1 MHRNCK
7 LSVFKSILISSLNID
22 DMAKKFR
29 STKSIIIISLIILGA
44 ILIFPLVQQQ
54 PFSQIEEK
62 KELKIGYFPNI
73 NHVQAVIGIGNG
85 DFKKTLGDNVEIKPF
100 VFNAGPSAIEAL
112 FAKQVDVTY
121 VGPNPAIN
129 GYAISEGKDVR
140 AIAGASSG
148 GAVFVIRADTGIT
161 STADFANKKFASPQ
175 LGNTQD
181 VALRNYLFEHG
192 FKTVE
197 NNGNV
202 HILPAK
208 NADILTLF
216 LKKDIDGAWV
226 PEPWG
231 ERLIKEANGK
241 LFLDERDL
249 WPDGKFVTG
258 LIVVRTDYL
267 QNNPDVIEKLLKAH
281 IEETQRINNNKEEAI
296 KNFNTEL
303 KKITGQTI
311 PEDQLKESLTRLEFT
326 YDPIQ
331 QSLYK
336 SANDAF
342 NVGFL
347 GKSQPDLSNIF
358 DLNILNKVLKEKG
371 LATINNTT
379 TEVSQIVK

>member
-1 MHRNCK
+1 MN
-7 LSVFKSILISSLNID
+7 
-22 DMAKKFR
+22 KKFKP
-29 STKSIIIISLIILGA
+29 TKTIIMSIILGT
-44 ILIFPLVQQQ
+44 ILIFPLIQLQQQ
-54 PFSQIEEK
+54 SFSQVEDK
-62 KELKIGYFPNI
+62 KELRIGYFPNI
-73 NHVQAVIGIGNG
+73 NHAQAVIGIGNG
-85 DFKKTLGDNVEIKPF
+85 DFKKILGENVEIKPF

-129 GYAISEGKDVR
+129 GYVISEGKDVR
-140 AIAGASSG
+140 VISGATSG
-148 GAVFVIRADTGIT
+148 GAVFVIREDTGINSPT
-161 STADFANKKFASPQ
+161 DFANKKFASPQ

-181 VALRNYLFEHG
+181 VALRNYLLDHG
-192 FKTVE
+192 FKTAE

-202 HILPAK
+202 QILPAK

-258 LIVVRTDYL
+258 LIVVRTEYL

-281 IEETQRINNNKEEAI
+281 VEETEWINKNKEEAI
-296 KNFNTEL
+296 KTFNTEL

-311 PEDQLKESLTRLEFT
+311 PEDQLRDSLARLEFT

-347 GKSQPDLSNIF
+347 GKDKPDLSNIF

-371 LATINNTT
+371 LNTINITT
-379 TEVSQIVK
+379 TEISTIINE

>member
-1 MHRNCK
+1 MHRSCK
-7 LSVFKSILISSLNID
+7 LSVFKSILILSLNINYMD
-22 DMAKKFR
+22 KKFR
-29 STKSIIIISLIILGA
+29 SVKSIIISIIFGT
-44 ILIFPLVQQQ
+44 ILVFPILQQS
-54 PFSQIEEK
+54 FSQTEEK

-73 NHVQAVIGIGNG
+73 NHAQAVIGIGNG
-85 DFKKTLGDNVEIKPF
+85 DFKKILGDNIEIKPF

-112 FAKQVDVTY
+112 FAKQVDITY

-129 GYAISEGKDVR
+129 GYVISEGKDVR
-140 AIAGASSG
+140 VIAGATSG
-148 GAVFVIRADTGIT
+148 GAVFIIREDTGINSPT
-161 STADFANKKFASPQ
+161 DFANKKFASPQ

-181 VALRNYLFEHG
+181 VALRNYLLEHG

-202 HILPAK
+202 YILPAK

-281 IEETQRINNNKEEAI
+281 IEETQWINNNKEEAI
-296 KNFNTEL
+296 KTFNTEL

-342 NVGFL
+342 NIGFL
-347 GKSQPDLSNIF
+347 GKSKPDLSNIF

-371 LATINNTT
+371 LATINSTT
-379 TEVSQIVK
+379 AEVSQIVK

>member
-1 MHRNCK
+1 MHRICK
-7 LSVFKSILISSLNID
+7 LSVFKSILISSFNSD
-22 DMAKKFR
+22 DMVKKFR
-29 STKSIIIISLIILGA
+29 SIKSITIISLIILGA

-62 KELKIGYFPNI
+62 KELRIGYFPNI

-85 DFKKTLGDNVEIKPF
+85 NFKKTLGDNIEIKPF

-181 VALRNYLFEHG
+181 VALRNYLLEHG

-379 TEVSQIVK
+379 TEISQIVK

>member
-1 MHRNCK
+1 MHTSYK
-7 LSVFKSILISSLNID
+7 IYLFKSILILSLTIENVD
-22 DMAKKFR
+22 KRFR
-29 STKSIIIISLIILGA
+29 SNKSIIIYILAGTLIL
-44 ILIFPLVQQQ
+44 FPLIQHSYPQT
-54 PFSQIEEK
+54 EDK
-62 KELKIGYFPNI
+62 KVLRIGYFPNI
-73 NHVQAVIGIGNG
+73 NHAQAVIGIGNG
-85 DFKKTLGDNVEIKPF
+85 DFKKVLGDNVEIKPF
-100 VFNAGPSAIEAL
+100 IFNAGPSAIEAL

-129 GYAISEGKDVR
+129 GYVISEGKDVR
-140 AIAGASSG
+140 AIAGATSG

-181 VALRNYLFEHG
+181 VALRNYLLEHG
-192 FKTVE
+192 YKTVE
-197 NNGNV
+197 NKGNV
-202 HILPAK
+202 HVLPAK
-208 NADILTLF
+208 NPDIITLF

-226 PEPWG
+226 PEPWA

-267 QNNPDVIEKLLKAH
+267 QNNPDVIEKVIKAH
-281 IEETQRINNNKEEAI
+281 VEETQWINNNKEEAI

-336 SANDAF
+336 SATDAF

-379 TEVSQIVK
+379 TEASQIVNNK

>member
-1 MHRNCK
+1 M
-7 LSVFKSILISSLNID
+7 D
-22 DMAKKFR
+22 KKYR
-29 STKSIIIISLIILGA
+29 STTSIIISIILGIA
-44 ILIFPLVQQQ
+44 IIFTLAQQS
-54 PFSQIEEK
+54 FSQTEDK
-62 KELKIGYFPNI
+62 KILKIGYFPNI
-73 NHVQAVIGIGNG
+73 NHAQAVIGIGNG
-85 DFKKTLGDNVEIKPF
+85 DFQKVLGTNVELKPF
-100 VFNAGPSAIEAL
+100 IFNAGPSAIEAL
-112 FAKQVDVTY
+112 FAKQIDASY

-129 GYAISEGKDVR
+129 GYVISEGKDVR
-140 AIAGASSG
+140 IISGATSG
-148 GAVFVIRADTGIT
+148 GAVFVVRADTGIN

-181 VALRNYLFEHG
+181 VALRSYLLENG
-192 FKTVE
+192 YKTVE
-197 NNGNV
+197 NQGNV
-202 HILPAK
+202 HVLPAK
-208 NADILTLF
+208 NSDILTLF

-231 ERLIKEANGK
+231 ERLIKDANGK

-267 QNNPDVIEKLLKAH
+267 QNNPDVIEKLLKANV
-281 IEETQRINNNKEEAI
+281 EETEWINNNKEEAI
-296 KNFNTEL
+296 KAFNTEL

-311 PEDQLKESLTRLEFT
+311 PEDILQQSLKRLEFT

-342 NVGFL
+342 KLGFL
-347 GKSQPDLSNIF
+347 GKSKPDLSNIF

-371 LATINNTT
+371 LAIINSTKS
-379 TEVSQIVK
+379 EVSQIVK

>member
-1 MHRNCK
+1 M
-7 LSVFKSILISSLNID
+7 D
-22 DMAKKFR
+22 KKFR
-29 STKSIIIISLIILGA
+29 STRSIIISFILGT
-44 ILIFPLVQQQ
+44 ILIFPIVQQS
-54 PFSQIEEK
+54 FSQIEGK

-73 NHVQAVIGIGNG
+73 NHAQAVIGIGNG
-85 DFKKTLGDNVEIKPF
+85 DFKKNLGENVEIKPF

-129 GYAISEGKDVR
+129 GYVISEGKDVR
-140 AIAGASSG
+140 VISGATSG
-148 GAVFVIRADTGIT
+148 GAVFVIREDTGINSPT
-161 STADFANKKFASPQ
+161 DFANKKFASPQ

-181 VALRNYLFEHG
+181 VALRNYLLEHG
-192 FKTVE
+192 YKTVE

-202 HILPAK
+202 QILPAK

-258 LIVVRTDYL
+258 LIIVRTDYL

-281 IEETQRINNNKEEAI
+281 VEETQWINNNKEEAI
-296 KNFNTEL
+296 KVFNTEL

-311 PEDQLKESLTRLEFT
+311 PEDQLRDSLTRLEFT
-326 YDPIQ
+326 HDPIQ

-347 GKSQPDLSNIF
+347 GKAKPDLSNIF
-358 DLNILNKVLKEKG
+358 ELKILNKVLNEEG
-371 LATINNTT
+371 LATINSTT
-379 TEVSQIVK
+379 TEVSQILK

>member
-1 MHRNCK
+1 MHRSCN
-7 LSVFKSILISSLNID
+7 LSVFKSILISNLNID
-22 DMAKKFR
+22 YMDKKFR
-29 STKSIIIISLIILGA
+29 STRSIIISFILGT
-44 ILIFPLVQQQ
+44 ILIFPIVQQS
-54 PFSQIEEK
+54 FSQIEGK

-73 NHVQAVIGIGNG
+73 NHAQAVIGIGNG
-85 DFKKTLGDNVEIKPF
+85 DFKKNLGENVEIKPF

-129 GYAISEGKDVR
+129 GYVISEGKDVR
-140 AIAGASSG
+140 VISGATSG
-148 GAVFVIRADTGIT
+148 GAVFVIREDTGINSPT
-161 STADFANKKFASPQ
+161 DFANKKFASPQ

-181 VALRNYLFEHG
+181 VALRNYLLEHG
-192 FKTVE
+192 YKTVE

-202 HILPAK
+202 QILPAK

-258 LIVVRTDYL
+258 LIIVRTDYL
-267 QNNPDVIEKLLKAH
+267 QNNQDVIEKLLKAH
-281 IEETQRINNNKEEAI
+281 VEETQWINNNKEEAI
-296 KNFNTEL
+296 KVFNTEL

-311 PEDQLKESLTRLEFT
+311 PEDQLRDSLTRLEFT
-326 YDPIQ
+326 HDPIQ

-347 GKSQPDLSNIF
+347 GKAKPDLSNIF
-358 DLNILNKVLKEKG
+358 DLKILNKVLKEEG
-371 LATINNTT
+371 LATINSTT
-379 TEVSQIVK
+379 TEASQILK